1 MEIILEG
8 MEFYAFHGVMD
19 EERKIGGRYVVN
31 LSVSVADESGADD
44 NINSTVNYQAVYDIV
59 RNVMRE
65 NSNLIEYLA
74 HQIIRAIYG
83 SFTNVTNVKIHL
95 YKYNPPVGGKVER
108 AGIYLCK

>member
-1 MEIILEG
+1 MEILLEG

-31 LSVSVADESGADD
+31 LSVSVPDESGADD
-44 NINSTVNYQAVYDIV
+44 MISSTINYQSLYDITRKV
-59 RNVMRE
+59 LSE

-74 HQIIRAIYG
+74 HKVIDAIYAE
-83 SFTNVTNVKIHL
+83 FTNVTNVKIHL
-95 YKYNPPVGGKVER
+95 YKYNPPVGGKVKR